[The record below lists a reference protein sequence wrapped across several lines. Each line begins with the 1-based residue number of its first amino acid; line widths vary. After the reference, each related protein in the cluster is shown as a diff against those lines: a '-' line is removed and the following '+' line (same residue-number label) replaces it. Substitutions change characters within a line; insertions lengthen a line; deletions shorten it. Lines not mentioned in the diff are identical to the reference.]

1 MWINIF
7 YDGSVDDDLLVY
19 GVVVLFE
26 VKDFFYVKEVGV
38 FRRLSSVCSIYDI
51 VLLFYFL
58 EWNGFFIKFFRWFII

>member
-38 FRRLSSVCSIYDI
+38 FRRLSNVCSIYDI

-58 EWNGFFIKFFRWFII
+58 EGNCFFIKFFRWFII